1 MRIRPSDLYAIHGDF
16 RRYCFDKA
24 VVTFGTALEA
34 ALEEVTGKNEKS
46 RESKRARVLD
56 RWLDRELKYRS
67 PVATTTA
74 APSVPGR
81 KAPDVEQQSTF
92 SGDGSWKG

>member
-1 MRIRPSDLYAIHGDF
+1 MRIRPSDLYAIQGDF

-34 ALEEVTGKNEKS
+34 ALDEVTGKNEKS
-46 RESKRARVLD
+46 RASKRARVLD

-67 PVATTTA
+67 PVATTA

-81 KAPDVEQQSTF
+81 KAPDVEKSATF

>member
-1 MRIRPSDLYAIHGDF
+1 MRIRPSDLYAISGDF

-34 ALEEVTGKNEKS
+34 ALDEVTGKNEKS
-46 RESKRARVLD
+46 IQSKRARVLD
-56 RWLDRELKYRS
+56 LWLDREIKYRS
-67 PVATTTA
+67 PMATST
-74 APSVPGR
+74 PSGPGR
-81 KAPDVEQQSTF
+81 KADVEQVHTM